1 MPSRLPPVQ
10 VVLDS
15 AAFLL
20 PVSTLR
26 SPQVRWDGWQVMTV
40 LVVIAS
46 WCIDLISALPQL
58 PETVDEAVKFS

>member
-1 MPSRLPPVQ
+1 MPAHLPPVQ

-15 AAFLL
+15 GAFLL
-20 PVSTLR
+20 PVSTLG
-26 SPQVRWDGWQVMTV
+26 SPQVRWDGSQVMTV
-40 LVVIAS
+40 LAVIAS

>member
-1 MPSRLPPVQ
+1 MPFHLPPVQ

-15 AAFLL
+15 GAFLL

-46 WCIDLISALPQL
+46 WCIDLISALPRL